1 VNLSTS
7 APPPAIS
14 ARDEAPNWRQIVKKY
29 QAPCLK
35 KSIWQIV
42 NSMGSYIALWVMMYF
57 TVSFSWP
64 LTLGLATLAAMF
76 LVRIFIIF
84 HDCGHGSYFKSKK
97 ANNVVGFIAGLIT
110 LTPYR
115 HWRWQHAVHHGTSGN
130 LDQRGIGDVWTMT
143 VKEYQAA
150 PLWLKIQYRLTRNP
164 FILFVLGPLGL
175 FLVYQRFAYK
185 LANRRDRMDVYK
197 MNVCIAVYV
206 VAMSALFGLWNFVW
220 IQLLITTISGS
231 GGIWLFYVQHQFEDT
246 YWRAGD
252 EWDYTDSAMQGSS
265 FYRLPAILNWFSGSI
280 GYHHIHHLSSRIPNY
295 HLKACHEAEP
305 FFQQVPEL
313 TLRSSL
319 KSMTLRLWDEDA
331 GKLVGY
337 SALRNS

>member
-1 VNLSTS
+1 VNLPAS
-7 APPPAIS
+7 APSLPIS
-14 ARDEAPNWRQIVKKY
+14 AHDEAPNWRQLVKKY

-42 NSMGSYIALWVMMYF
+42 NSMGSYVALWVAMYF

-97 ANNVVGFIAGLIT
+97 ANNVVGFIAGLMT

-143 VKEYQAA
+143 VKEYKAA
-150 PLWLKIQYRLTRNP
+150 PFLLKFQYRLTRNP

-175 FLVYQRFAYK
+175 FLIYQRFSYK

-197 MNVCIAVYV
+197 MNACIAVYV

-295 HLKACHEAEP
+295 HLKPCHEAEP

-319 KSMTLRLWDEDA
+319 KSMKLRLWDEDA
-331 GKLVGY
+331 GRLVGY
-337 SALRNS
+337 SVLRKS